1 MQSSATRRDGGVR
14 RPQRLV
20 RTVYV
25 ARAYCFAYCFVAL
38 ALLSW
43 DRGAGP
49 AEWAFLVLTFLVYPH
64 VAYRIAL
71 AVRDPLRAEHVN
83 LLLDAA
89 LFGAWAAQFGF
100 PLWVSYALLSGATL
114 NNLVNRGLRGLL
126 PALALFALG
135 AGAWGAVRGFA
146 YQPQISPLVT
156 ALSLIGALAYACLVG
171 LIVQRQTR
179 RIVLAREKLRQS
191 EESYRLISE
200 NAGDLIAMVDADGR
214 WRYTS
219 PSHARILPEADLA
232 PGADALRHVH
242 ADDVAPVRAAL
253 RRMIETGEPDE
264 ITLRLNCTDGA
275 VRTFD
280 CSGHAVRDDAGAYS
294 RVVLVS
300 RDVTEVGQQ
309 REQLKVAALA
319 FENMDEAIMI
329 TAADGRIVMVN
340 KAFSR
345 ITGYVAEE
353 VVGRAESDYRLAMQP
368 AEYYADVQAELARSG
383 HWSGS
388 TWSRRKGGALYRELR
403 NVSAVRD
410 DAGRVLYYV
419 AVFFEVDPSK
429 HVAGVSA

>member
-1 MQSSATRRDGGVR
+1 MQSSARPGDAGVR
-14 RPQRLV
+14 GPQRLV

-43 DRGAGP
+43 ERGAGP
-49 AEWAFLVLTFLVYPH
+49 AGWTFLALTFLVYPH
-64 VAYRIAL
+64 LAYRIAL
-71 AVRDPLRAEHVN
+71 AVRDPLRAEHIN

-100 PLWVSYALLSGATL
+100 PLWVSYALLSGSTL
-114 NNLVNRGLRGLL
+114 NNLVNRGLPGLL
-126 PALALFALG
+126 PSLALFALG
-135 AGAWGAVRGFA
+135 AGVWGAVRGFV
-146 YQPQISPLVT
+146 YQPQIGPLVT
-156 ALSLIGALAYACLVG
+156 ALSLFGALAYACLVG

-179 RIVLAREKLRQS
+179 RIVLAREKLRIS

-200 NAGDLIAMVDADGR
+200 NAGDLIAMIDSEGR
-214 WRYTS
+214 WRYAS
-219 PSHARILPEADLA
+219 PSHARILPAADLA
-232 PGADALRHVH
+232 PGADAFRHVH
-242 ADDVAPVRAAL
+242 TDDAAQARAAL
-253 RRMIETGEPDE
+253 RRIIETGEAGE
-264 ITLRLNCTDGA
+264 FSMRIVCTDGA
-275 VRTFD
+275 VRAFD
-280 CSGHAVRDDAGAYS
+280 CSGHAVRDDAGTWS

-300 RDVTEVGQQ
+300 RDATEVGQQ

-345 ITGYVAEE
+345 ITGFAAEE

-368 AEYYADVQAELARSG
+368 AEYYADVHAELARSG

-410 DAGRVLYYV
+410 DAGRIVYYV

-429 HVAGVSA
+429 HIAGASV